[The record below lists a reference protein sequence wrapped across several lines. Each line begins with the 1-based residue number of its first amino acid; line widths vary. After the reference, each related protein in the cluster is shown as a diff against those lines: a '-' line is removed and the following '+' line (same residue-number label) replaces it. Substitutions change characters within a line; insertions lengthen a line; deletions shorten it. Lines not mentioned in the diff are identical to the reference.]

1 MNNCRIELLQ
11 GFRIT
16 NYSTL
21 VFLPLALL
29 SVLASADVA
38 KSQMRIPGTA
48 TRDGNRAMDDYDRTI
63 NRMKNDARAA
73 NERRRNLFPQIN
85 EDFRGIQELHNQIVR
100 MLQPGKELNY
110 DRLADLADDL
120 RKRSTRFR
128 ENLALPAPEKR
139 ELQPTHSEEI
149 NDRHMQ
155 KTIGELHDLIVSFV
169 ANPLFKNLGVL
180 DAKVIDEASKN
191 LDNIID
197 VSGEIKRDA
206 KVLSKSLKK

>member
-1 MNNCRIELLQ
+1 MNNSPTEFLP

-16 NYSTL
+16 NCPL
-21 VFLPLALL
+21 VFLPLVLL

-38 KSQMRIPGTA
+38 KSQVRTPGTGV
-48 TRDGNRAMDDYDRTI
+48 RDGNRAMDDYDRTI

-85 EDFRGIQELHNQIVR
+85 DDFKGIQELHNQIIRVAKTDK
-100 MLQPGKELNY
+100 GVNY

-120 RKRSTRFR
+120 KKRSSRLR
-128 ENLALPAPEKR
+128 ENLALPVPEKP
-139 ELQPTHSEEI
+139 ESQPAHSEEI
-149 NDRHMQ
+149 NESHVQ
-155 KTIGELHDLIVSFV
+155 KAIGDLHDLIVSFV

-180 DAKVIDEASKN
+180 DAKVIDEASEN

-197 VSGEIKRDA
+197 VSSEIKRDA
-206 KVLSKSLKK
+206 KVLSKSAKK